1 MEYLT
6 DQEVDVLI
14 NKIKTGNNDAW
25 EKICRNFDGY
35 IHKCCRKRLERFVIS
50 EVKRKDLEEDMY
62 MAGWQGFVNSLKNYN
77 PEKAKFLTFATY
89 YIDGEISKELDF
101 LLNPLGLTERPK
113 PKKSSE
119 PALNNGPVISRVSID
134 DEDGISENVL
144 SYALMREK
152 HNDEARGEITD
163 NDVLCRMSKIS
174 GLLKYEED
182 RKEELEKLL
191 SENDISDLGGYSN
204 ERTTLQILEILKQ
217 TTDEKHTVS
226 KNELKHLLRL
236 YRIGRY
242 KNNTSVP
249 VDNTFN
255 RIVAEILLELN
266 PGEYTDENDSEYI
279 IKYDGYTEDKLNK
292 NIKPD
297 KSSSQKVES
306 GSAPVLNGLHYV
318 HPFEYEET
326 DRLIQLISFSDMLSV
341 DEKKKLI
348 GKIWELTGKYY
359 TTPYWDGENLKF
371 NPRAVH
377 SRLTGNKTSD
387 REKLAESLKTLQY
400 AVNNLAQV
408 RFKFNRYNAD
418 HELVPTSEYLHEL
431 SPYHLVV
438 YHDNYYCIGLKK
450 GDNRV
455 WHYRVDLMTD
465 VEIIRDEEGKI
476 VPVELTNFDG
486 LPILNSAWDPEKYMA
501 EHLNMAYDEPQD
513 IRIKIKNT
521 DYTIIHDWFGDHYEK
536 VDEVTCADDDGNEIH
551 YDIVKVRTSPSM
563 IVHWAMQYGSKVE
576 IMDEEIRKKIQSEL
590 VEMGRKYEKYD
601 IVG

>member
-1 MEYLT
+1 MNYLT
-6 DQEVDVLI
+6 DQETAVLI
-14 NKIKTGNNDAW
+14 NEIKIGNNDAW
-25 EKICRNFDGY
+25 EKICHNFDRY
-35 IHKCCRKRLERFVIS
+35 IHECCWKRL
-50 EVKRKDLEEDMY
+50 RKFDMSDTFRTELEEDLY
-62 MAGWQGFVNSLKNYN
+62 IAGWQGFVSAIKNYD
-77 PEKAKFLTFATY
+77 PENGKLLTYATY
-89 YIDGEISKELDF
+89 YINGEISKELD
-101 LLNPLGLTERPK
+101 LQLNPLGLTERPRPEK
-113 PKKSSE
+113 KKSTETESSI
-119 PALNNGPVISRVSID
+119 ISRISI
-134 DEDGISENVL
+134 DEDGGILENVL
-144 SYALMREK
+144 SYALMREN
-152 HNDEARGEITD
+152 HSDEAERETSGDE
-163 NDVLCRMSKIS
+163 NLSRMSEIARFLESEK
-174 GLLKYEED
+174 D
-182 RKEELEKLL
+182 NKEELEKLF
-191 SENDISDLGGYSN
+191 SENGISDLGGYSN

-226 KNELKHLLRL
+226 KNELKRLLRL

-266 PGEYTDENDSEYI
+266 PGEYTDDNDSEYI
-279 IKYDGYTEDKLNK
+279 IKYDGYTEGKLNK

-348 GKIWELTGKYY
+348 GKIWKLTGKYY

-387 REKLAESLKTLQY
+387 RGKLAESLKTLQY

-408 RFKFNRYNAD
+408 RFRFNRYNAD

-476 VPVELTNFDG
+476 VPVELTNFEG
-486 LPILNSAWDPEKYMA
+486 LPILNSAWNPEKYMA

-536 VDEVTCADDDGNEIH
+536 VDEVTRADDDGNEIH

-563 IVHWAMQYGSKVE
+563 IVHWAMQYGGRVE
-576 IMDEEIRKKIQSEL
+576 IMDEEIREKIKKEAEN
-590 VEMGRKYEKYD
+590 VRKRYGD
-601 IVG
+601 SV

>member
-1 MEYLT
+1 MNYLT
-6 DQEVDVLI
+6 DQEIAVLI
-14 NKIKTGNNDAW
+14 NEIKIGNNDAW
-25 EKICRNFDGY
+25 EKICHSFERY
-35 IHKCCRKRLERFVIS
+35 IHECCWKKLRKFDMPDSVRTE
-50 EVKRKDLEEDMY
+50 LEEDLY
-62 MAGWQGFVNSLKNYN
+62 MAGWQGFVSAIKNYE
-77 PEKAKFLTFATY
+77 PENGKLLTYATY
-89 YIDGEISKELDF
+89 YINGEIFKELD
-101 LLNPLGLTERPK
+101 LWLNPLGLTERPRPEK
-113 PKKSSE
+113 KKSTETESSI
-119 PALNNGPVISRVSID
+119 ISRISI
-134 DEDGISENVL
+134 DEDGGIPENVL
-144 SYALMREK
+144 SYALMREN
-152 HNDEARGEITD
+152 HSDEAERETSGDENIS
-163 NDVLCRMSKIS
+163 RMSEIA
-174 GLLKYEED
+174 GLLKDEKAN
-182 RKEELEKLL
+182 KEALAQLF
-191 SENDISDLGGYSN
+191 SESCISDLGGYSN
-204 ERTTLQILEILKQ
+204 ERSALQILEILKQ

-249 VDNTFN
+249 WDNTFN

-348 GKIWELTGKYY
+348 GKIWKLTGNYY

-387 REKLAESLKTLQY
+387 RGKLAESLKTLQY

-418 HELVPTSEYLHEL
+418 HELVPTKEYLHEL

-450 GDNRV
+450 GDSRV

-476 VPVELTNFDG
+476 VPVKLTDFEG
-486 LPILNSAWDPEKYMA
+486 LPILSAAWDPEKYMS

-536 VDEVTCADDDGNEIH
+536 VDEVTRADDDGNEIH

-563 IVHWAMQYGSKVE
+563 IVHWAMQYGSRVE
-576 IMDEEIRKKIQSEL
+576 IMDEEVRNRISAETANLRSIYCES
-590 VEMGRKYEKYD
+590 
-601 IVG
+601 

>member
-25 EKICRNFDGY
+25 EIICRNFDGY
-35 IHKCCRKRLERFVIS
+35 IHKCCWERLERFVMS
-50 EVKRKDLEEDMY
+50 DADRKQLEDDLY
-62 MAGWQGFVNSLKNYN
+62 MAGWQGFVNSIKNYKREN
-77 PEKAKFLTFATY
+77 GKLLTYATY
-89 YIDGEISKELDF
+89 YINGEISKELDF

-119 PALNNGPVISRVSID
+119 PALNNSPVISRVSID
-134 DEDGISENVL
+134 DEDGIPEDVL
-144 SYALMREK
+144 SFAFMREK

-163 NDVLCRMSKIS
+163 NDVLYRMSEIS

-191 SENDISDLGGYSN
+191 SENGISDLGGYSN

-217 TTDEKHTVS
+217 STDEKHTVS

-266 PGEYTDENDSEYI
+266 PDEYTDENDSEYI
-279 IKYDGYTEDKLNK
+279 IKYDGYIEDKLNK

-387 REKLAESLKTLQY
+387 RGKLAETLNSLQY

-408 RFKFNRYNAD
+408 RFRFNRYNAD

-476 VPVELTNFDG
+476 VPVELTNFEG
-486 LPILNSAWDPEKYMA
+486 LPILNSAWNPEKYMA

-536 VDEVTCADDDGNEIH
+536 VDEVTRADDDGNEIH

-563 IVHWAMQYGSKVE
+563 IVHWAMQYGSRVEIIDDRIREQIRLEIKKVE
-576 IMDEEIRKKIQSEL
+576 NI
-590 VEMGRKYEKYD
+590 YE
-601 IVG
+601 

>member
-1 MEYLT
+1 MNYLS
-6 DQEVDVLI
+6 DHEIECLI
-14 NKIKTGNNDAW
+14 GEIKSGNNDAW
-25 EKICRNFDGY
+25 ERIYHNFENY
-35 IHKCCRKRLERFVIS
+35 IHKCCQAKLKKFYMS
-50 EVKRKDLEEDMY
+50 DAKRKDLENDLY
-62 MAGWQGFVNSLKNYN
+62 MAGWQGFVESLKEYDS
-77 PEKAKFLTFATY
+77 EKAKLLTYATY
-89 YIDGEISKELDF
+89 NINGKILEELD
-101 LLNPLGLTERPK
+101 LQLNPLGLTERPK
-113 PKKSSE
+113 PVKKRESDE
-119 PALNNGPVISRVSID
+119 TEKAVISRVSID

-152 HNDEARGEITD
+152 QSDDTKTD
-163 NDVLCRMSKIS
+163 IPGNEDIVRMSEIARFLESEK
-174 GLLKYEED
+174 D
-182 RKEELEKLL
+182 NKEELEKLF
-191 SENDISDLGGYSN
+191 SENGISDLGGYSN

-226 KNELKHLLRL
+226 KNELKRLLRL

-266 PGEYTDENDSEYI
+266 PGEYTDDNDSEYI
-279 IKYDGYTEDKLNK
+279 IKYDGYTEGKLNK

-318 HPFEYEET
+318 QPFEYEET

-387 REKLAESLKTLQY
+387 RGKLAESLKTLQY

-408 RFKFNRYNAD
+408 RFRFNRYNAD

-476 VPVELTNFDG
+476 VPVELTNFEG
-486 LPILNSAWDPEKYMA
+486 LPILNSAWNPEKYMA

-536 VDEVTCADDDGNEIH
+536 VDEVTRADDDGNEIH
-551 YDIVKVRTSPSM
+551 YDIVKVRTSPYM
-563 IVHWAMQYGSKVE
+563 IVHWAMQYGGRVE
-576 IMDEEIRKKIQSEL
+576 IMDEEIREKIKKEAEN
-590 VEMGRKYEKYD
+590 VRKRYGD
-601 IVG
+601 SV

>member
-1 MEYLT
+1 MNYLT
-6 DQEVDVLI
+6 DQEIAVLI
-14 NKIKTGNNDAW
+14 NEIKIGNNVAW
-25 EKICRNFDGY
+25 EKICHNFERY
-35 IHKCCRKRLERFVIS
+35 IHECCWKRL
-50 EVKRKDLEEDMY
+50 RKFDMSDSVRTELEEDLY
-62 MAGWQGFVNSLKNYN
+62 MAGWQGFVSAIKNYE
-77 PEKAKFLTFATY
+77 PENGKLLTYATY
-89 YIDGEISKELDF
+89 YINGEISKELD
-101 LLNPLGLTERPK
+101 LQLNPLGLTERPRPEK
-113 PKKSSE
+113 KKSTETESSI
-119 PALNNGPVISRVSID
+119 ISRISI
-134 DEDGISENVL
+134 DEDGGIPENVL
-144 SYALMREK
+144 SYALMREN
-152 HNDEARGEITD
+152 HSDEAERETSGDE
-163 NDVLCRMSKIS
+163 NLSRMSEIA
-174 GLLKYEED
+174 GLLKDEKAN
-182 RKEELEKLL
+182 KEALAQLF
-191 SENDISDLGGYSN
+191 SESCISDLGGYSN
-204 ERTTLQILEILKQ
+204 ERSTLQILEILKQ

-249 VDNTFN
+249 DDRTFN
-255 RIVAEILLELN
+255 RVVAEILLELN
-266 PGEYTDENDSEYI
+266 PGKYTNENDSDYI

-292 NIKPD
+292 KIKPD
-297 KSSSQKVES
+297 KSSSQKVETA
-306 GSAPVLNGLHYV
+306 SAPTLNGLHYV

-377 SRLTGNKTSD
+377 SRLTGNKASD
-387 REKLAESLKTLQY
+387 RGKLAESLKTLQY
-400 AVNNLAQV
+400 AVNKLAQV

-418 HELVPTSEYLHEL
+418 HELVPTSEFLHEL

-438 YHDNYYCIGLKK
+438 YHDNYSCIGLKK
-450 GDNRV
+450 GDSRV

-476 VPVELTNFDG
+476 VPVELTNFEG

-521 DYTIIHDWFGDHYEK
+521 DYTIIHDRFGDHYEK
-536 VDEVTCADDDGNEIH
+536 VDEVTRADDDGNEIH

-563 IVHWAMQYGSKVE
+563 IVHWAMQYGGRVE
-576 IMDEEIRKKIQSEL
+576 IMDEEIREKLKAEISKLGEL
-590 VEMGRKYEKYD
+590 YL
-601 IVG
+601 

>member
-1 MEYLT
+1 MNYLT
-6 DQEVDVLI
+6 DQEIAVLI
-14 NKIKTGNNDAW
+14 NEIKIGNNVAW
-25 EKICRNFDGY
+25 EKICHNFERY
-35 IHKCCRKRLERFVIS
+35 IHECCWKRL
-50 EVKRKDLEEDMY
+50 RKFDMSDSVRTELEEDLY
-62 MAGWQGFVNSLKNYN
+62 MAGWQGFVSAIKNYE
-77 PEKAKFLTFATY
+77 PENGKLLTYATY
-89 YIDGEISKELDF
+89 YINGEISKELD
-101 LLNPLGLTERPK
+101 LQLNPLGLTERPRPEK
-113 PKKSSE
+113 KKSTETESSI
-119 PALNNGPVISRVSID
+119 ISRISI
-134 DEDGISENVL
+134 DEDGGIPENVL
-144 SYALMREK
+144 SYALMREN
-152 HNDEARGEITD
+152 HSDEAERETSGDE
-163 NDVLCRMSKIS
+163 NLSRMSEIA
-174 GLLKYEED
+174 GLLKDEKAN
-182 RKEELEKLL
+182 KEALAQLF
-191 SENDISDLGGYSN
+191 SESCISDLGGYSN
-204 ERTTLQILEILKQ
+204 ERSTLQILEILKQ

-249 VDNTFN
+249 DDRTFN
-255 RIVAEILLELN
+255 RVVAEILLELN
-266 PGEYTDENDSEYI
+266 PGKYTNENDSDYI

-292 NIKPD
+292 KIKPD
-297 KSSSQKVES
+297 KSSSQKVETA
-306 GSAPVLNGLHYV
+306 SAPTLNGLHYV

-377 SRLTGNKTSD
+377 SRLTGNKASD
-387 REKLAESLKTLQY
+387 RGKLAESLKTLQY
-400 AVNNLAQV
+400 AVNKLAQV

-418 HELVPTSEYLHEL
+418 HELVPTSEFLHEL

-450 GDNRV
+450 GDSRV

-476 VPVELTNFDG
+476 VPVELTNFEG

-536 VDEVTCADDDGNEIH
+536 VDEVTRADDDGNEIH

-563 IVHWAMQYGSKVE
+563 IVHWAMQYGGRVE
-576 IMDEEIRKKIQSEL
+576 IMDEEIREKLKAEISKLGEL
-590 VEMGRKYEKYD
+590 YL
-601 IVG
+601 

>member
-1 MEYLT
+1 MNYLT
-6 DQEVDVLI
+6 DQEIAVLI
-14 NKIKTGNNDAW
+14 NEIKIGNNVAW
-25 EKICRNFDGY
+25 EKICHNFERY
-35 IHKCCRKRLERFVIS
+35 IHECCWKRL
-50 EVKRKDLEEDMY
+50 RKFDMSDSVRTELEEDLY
-62 MAGWQGFVNSLKNYN
+62 MAGWQGFVSAIKNYE
-77 PEKAKFLTFATY
+77 PENGKLLTYATY
-89 YIDGEISKELDF
+89 YINGEISKELD
-101 LLNPLGLTERPK
+101 LQLNPLGLTERPRPEK
-113 PKKSSE
+113 KKSTETESSI
-119 PALNNGPVISRVSID
+119 ISRISI
-134 DEDGISENVL
+134 DEDGGIPENVL

-152 HNDEARGEITD
+152 HSDEAERETSGDE
-163 NDVLCRMSKIS
+163 NLSRMSEIA
-174 GLLKYEED
+174 GLLKDEKAN
-182 RKEELEKLL
+182 KEALAQLF
-191 SENDISDLGGYSN
+191 SESCISDLGGYSN
-204 ERTTLQILEILKQ
+204 ERSTLQILEILKQ

-249 VDNTFN
+249 DDRTFN
-255 RIVAEILLELN
+255 RVVAEILLELN
-266 PGEYTDENDSEYI
+266 PGKYTNENDSDYI

-292 NIKPD
+292 KIKPD
-297 KSSSQKVES
+297 KSSSQKVETA
-306 GSAPVLNGLHYV
+306 SAPTLNGLHYV

-377 SRLTGNKTSD
+377 SRLTGNKASD
-387 REKLAESLKTLQY
+387 RGKLAESLKTLQY
-400 AVNNLAQV
+400 AVNKLAQV

-418 HELVPTSEYLHEL
+418 HELVPTSEFLHEL

-450 GDNRV
+450 GDSRV

-476 VPVELTNFDG
+476 VPVELTNFEG

-536 VDEVTCADDDGNEIH
+536 VDEVTRADDDGNEIH

-563 IVHWAMQYGSKVE
+563 IVHWAMQYGGRVE
-576 IMDEEIRKKIQSEL
+576 IMDEEIREKLKAEISKLGEL
-590 VEMGRKYEKYD
+590 YL
-601 IVG
+601 

>member
-1 MEYLT
+1 MNYLT
-6 DQEVDVLI
+6 DQEIAVLI
-14 NKIKTGNNDAW
+14 NEIKIGNNDAW
-25 EKICRNFDGY
+25 EKICHNFDRY
-35 IHKCCRKRLERFVIS
+35 IHECCWKRL
-50 EVKRKDLEEDMY
+50 RKFDMSDTFRMELEEDLY
-62 MAGWQGFVNSLKNYN
+62 IAGWQGFVSAIKNYD
-77 PEKAKFLTFATY
+77 PEKAKLLTHATY
-89 YIDGEISKELDF
+89 YINREISEELG
-101 LLNPLGLTERPK
+101 LQLNPLGLTERPRPEK
-113 PKKSSE
+113 RKSVETESSI
-119 PALNNGPVISRVSID
+119 ISRISI
-134 DEDGISENVL
+134 DEDGGIPENVL
-144 SYALMREK
+144 SYALMREN
-152 HNDEARGEITD
+152 HSDEAERETSGDE
-163 NDVLCRMSKIS
+163 NLSRMSEIA
-174 GLLKYEED
+174 GLLKDEKAN
-182 RKEELEKLL
+182 KEALAQLF
-191 SENDISDLGGYSN
+191 SESCISDLGEYSN

-292 NIKPD
+292 NIKSD
-297 KSSSQKVES
+297 RRSSQKVES

-387 REKLAESLKTLQY
+387 RGKLAESLKTLQY

-408 RFKFNRYNAD
+408 RFRFNRYNAD

-438 YHDNYYCIGLKK
+438 YHDNYYCIGLKRS
-450 GDNRV
+450 DNRV

-465 VEIIRDEEGKI
+465 VEIIRDEKGKI
-476 VPVELTNFDG
+476 VPVELTNFEG
-486 LPILNSAWDPEKYMA
+486 LPILSAAWDPEKYMS
-501 EHLNMAYDEPQD
+501 EHLNMAYDEPQN
-513 IRIKIKNT
+513 IRIKIRDTN
-521 DYTIIHDWFGDHYEK
+521 YTIIHDWFGDHYEK
-536 VDEVTCADDDGNEIH
+536 VDEITATNEDGNEIH

-576 IMDEEIRKKIQSEL
+576 IMDEEMRKKIKTE
-590 VEMGRKYEKYD
+590 VKRIKEIYG
-601 IVG
+601 

>member
-1 MEYLT
+1 MNYLT
-6 DQEVDVLI
+6 DQEIAVLI
-14 NKIKTGNNDAW
+14 NEIKIGNNAAW
-25 EKICRNFDGY
+25 EKICHNFERY
-35 IHKCCRKRLERFVIS
+35 IHECCWKRL
-50 EVKRKDLEEDMY
+50 RKFDMSDSVRTELEEDLY
-62 MAGWQGFVNSLKNYN
+62 MAGWQGFVESLKKYDS
-77 PEKAKFLTFATY
+77 EKAKLLTYATLS
-89 YIDGEISKELDF
+89 INKEISIELD
-101 LLNPLGLTERPK
+101 LQLNPLGLTERPK

-119 PALNNGPVISRVSID
+119 PVENNSPVISRVSID
-134 DEDGISENVL
+134 DEAGISENVL

-152 HNDEARGEITD
+152 QSDDTKTD
-163 NDVLCRMSKIS
+163 IHGNEDIVRMSEIARFLESEK
-174 GLLKYEED
+174 D
-182 RKEELEKLL
+182 NKEELEKLF
-191 SENDISDLGGYSN
+191 SENGISDLGGYSN

-226 KNELKHLLRL
+226 KNELKRLLRL

-266 PGEYTDENDSEYI
+266 PGEYTDDNDSEYI
-279 IKYDGYTEDKLNK
+279 IKYDGYTEGKLNK

-387 REKLAESLKTLQY
+387 RGKLAESLKTLQY

-408 RFKFNRYNAD
+408 RFRFNRYNAD

-476 VPVELTNFDG
+476 VPVELTNFEG
-486 LPILNSAWDPEKYMA
+486 LPILNSAWNPEKYMA

-536 VDEVTCADDDGNEIH
+536 VDEVTRADGDENEIH

-576 IMDEEIRKKIQSEL
+576 IMDKEVRAQIRIEIERMVQN
-590 VEMGRKYEKYD
+590 YENTK
-601 IVG
+601 

>member
-1 MEYLT
+1 MNYLT
-6 DQEVDVLI
+6 DQEIAVLI
-14 NKIKTGNNDAW
+14 NEIKIGNNAAW
-25 EKICRNFDGY
+25 EKICHNFERY
-35 IHKCCRKRLERFVIS
+35 IHECCWKRL
-50 EVKRKDLEEDMY
+50 RKFDMSDSVRTELEEDLY
-62 MAGWQGFVNSLKNYN
+62 MAGWQGFVESLKEYDS
-77 PEKAKFLTFATY
+77 EKAKLLTYATY
-89 YIDGEISKELDF
+89 NINGKILEELD
-101 LLNPLGLTERPK
+101 LQLNPLGLTERPK
-113 PKKSSE
+113 PVKKRESDE
-119 PALNNGPVISRVSID
+119 TEKAVISRVSID

-152 HNDEARGEITD
+152 QSDDTKTD
-163 NDVLCRMSKIS
+163 IPGNEDIVRMSEIARFLESEK
-174 GLLKYEED
+174 D
-182 RKEELEKLL
+182 NKEELEKLF
-191 SENDISDLGGYSN
+191 SENGISDLGGYSN

-226 KNELKHLLRL
+226 KNELKRLLRL

-266 PGEYTDENDSEYI
+266 PGEYTDDNDSEYI
-279 IKYDGYTEDKLNK
+279 IKYDGYTEGKLNK

-387 REKLAESLKTLQY
+387 RGKLAESLKTLQY

-408 RFKFNRYNAD
+408 RFRFNRYNAD

-450 GDNRV
+450 GDNRI

-476 VPVELTNFDG
+476 VPVELTNFEG
-486 LPILNSAWDPEKYMA
+486 LPILNATWDPEKYMS
-501 EHLNMAYDEPQD
+501 EHLNMAYDEPQN
-513 IRIKIKNT
+513 IRIKIRDTN
-521 DYTIIHDWFGDHYEK
+521 YTIIHDWFGDHYEK
-536 VDEVTCADDDGNEIH
+536 VDAVTGVDEKGNEIH

-563 IVHWAMQYGSKVE
+563 IVHWAMQYGSRVE
-576 IMDEEIRKKIQSEL
+576 IMDEEIREKVKEEIQ
-590 VEMGRKYEKYD
+590 GIGYIY
-601 IVG
+601 G

>member
-1 MEYLT
+1 MNYLT
-6 DQEVDVLI
+6 NSEIEGLI
-14 NKIKTGNNDAW
+14 EEIKSGNNDAW
-25 EKICRNFDGY
+25 EKIYHNFENY
-35 IHKCCRKRLERFVIS
+35 IHKCC
-50 EVKRKDLEEDMY
+50 KDKLIKFCLSDAEYQEFEEDMY
-62 MAGWQGFVNSLKNYN
+62 MAGWQGFVDSLKNYV
-77 PEKAKFLTFATY
+77 PGKVKFLTYATC
-89 YIDGEISKELDF
+89 YINGEISKELDF

-113 PKKSSE
+113 PRKKIESDE
-119 PALNNGPVISRVSID
+119 VEKVGISRISID
-134 DEDGISENVL
+134 DETGISENVL
-144 SYALMREK
+144 SYALMRRR
-152 HNDEARGEITD
+152 HNDDAKSETFENED
-163 NDVLCRMSKIS
+163 LERMSEIA
-174 GLLKYEED
+174 GFLKYEED
-182 RKEELEKLL
+182 SKEKLEQL
-191 SENDISDLGGYSN
+191 FAQNGISDLGGYSN
-204 ERTTLQILEILKQ
+204 ERTTLQILEILRQ

-226 KNELKHLLRL
+226 KDELQRLLRL
-236 YRIGRY
+236 YRIVKY

-266 PGEYTDENDSEYI
+266 PGEYSGENENDYR

-292 NIKPD
+292 KIKPD

-341 DEKKKLI
+341 DDKKKLI
-348 GKIWELTGKYY
+348 GKIFELTGKYY

-387 REKLAESLKTLQY
+387 RGKLAESLKTLQY

-450 GDNRV
+450 GDSRV

-465 VEIIRDEEGKI
+465 VEIIRNEDGKI
-476 VPVELTNFDG
+476 VPVKLTDFEG
-486 LPILNSAWDPEKYMA
+486 LPILRAAWDPEKYMS
-501 EHLNMAYDEPQD
+501 EHINMAYDEPQD

-536 VDEVTCADDDGNEIH
+536 EDEVTGADEDGNEIH

-563 IVHWAMQYGSKVE
+563 IVHWAMQYGSRVE
-576 IMDEEIRKKIQSEL
+576 IMDEEVRMDIRKNIRSL
-590 VEMGRKYEKYD
+590 NDVYNDRR
-601 IVG
+601 

>member
-1 MEYLT
+1 MNYLT
-6 DQEVDVLI
+6 DQEIAVLI
-14 NKIKTGNNDAW
+14 NEIKIGNNAAW
-25 EKICRNFDGY
+25 EKICHNFDRY
-35 IHKCCRKRLERFVIS
+35 IHECCWKKLSKFDMPDMYRKGM
-50 EVKRKDLEEDMY
+50 EEDLY
-62 MAGWQGFVNSLKNYN
+62 IAGWQGFVSAIKNYD
-77 PEKAKFLTFATY
+77 PENGKLLTYATY
-89 YIDGEISKELDF
+89 YINGEISKELD
-101 LLNPLGLTERPK
+101 LQLNPLGLTERPRPEK
-113 PKKSSE
+113 RKSVETESSI
-119 PALNNGPVISRVSID
+119 ISRISI
-134 DEDGISENVL
+134 DEDGGVPENVL
-144 SYALMREK
+144 SYALMREQYS
-152 HNDEARGEITD
+152 DETETD
-163 NDVLCRMSKIS
+163 TSEDGNLSRMSEIA
-174 GLLKYEED
+174 GLLKDEKAN
-182 RKEELEKLL
+182 KEALEKLF
-191 SENDISDLGGYSN
+191 SENGISDLGGYSN

-341 DEKKKLI
+341 DKKKKLI

-431 SPYHLVV
+431 SPYHLVG

-476 VPVELTNFDG
+476 VPVELTNFEG
-486 LPILNSAWDPEKYMA
+486 LPILSAAWDPEKYMS

-513 IRIKIKNT
+513 IRIKIRNT

-536 VDEVTCADDDGNEIH
+536 VDAVTGVDEKGNEIH

-563 IVHWAMQYGSKVE
+563 IVHWAMQYGSRVE
-576 IMDEEIRKKIQSEL
+576 IMDEEIRKRII
-590 VEMGRKYEKYD
+590 VESRKVVASYETKF
-601 IVG
+601 

>member
-1 MEYLT
+1 MNYLT
-6 DQEVDVLI
+6 DQEIAVLI
-14 NKIKTGNNDAW
+14 NEIKIGNNAAW
-25 EKICRNFDGY
+25 EKICHNFERY
-35 IHKCCRKRLERFVIS
+35 IHECCWKRL
-50 EVKRKDLEEDMY
+50 RKFDMSDSVRTELEEDLY
-62 MAGWQGFVNSLKNYN
+62 MAGWQGFVESLKKYDS
-77 PEKAKFLTFATY
+77 EKAKLLTYATLS
-89 YIDGEISKELDF
+89 INKEISIELD
-101 LLNPLGLTERPK
+101 LQLNPLGLTERPK

-119 PALNNGPVISRVSID
+119 PVENNSPVISRVSID
-134 DEDGISENVL
+134 DEAGISENVL

-152 HNDEARGEITD
+152 QSDDTKTD
-163 NDVLCRMSKIS
+163 IHGNEDIVRMSEIARFLESEKDS
-174 GLLKYEED
+174 
-182 RKEELEKLL
+182 KEELEKLL
-191 SENDISDLGGYSN
+191 SENGISDLGGYSN

-249 VDNTFN
+249 VDNAFN

-292 NIKPD
+292 KIKPD

-387 REKLAESLKTLQY
+387 GGKLAESLKTLQY

-450 GDNRV
+450 GDSRV

-476 VPVELTNFDG
+476 VPVELTNFEG
-486 LPILNSAWDPEKYMA
+486 LPILSAAWDPEKYMS
-501 EHLNMAYDEPQD
+501 EHLNMAYDNPRD
-513 IRIKIKNT
+513 IRIRIKDTN
-521 DYTIIHDWFGDHYEK
+521 YTIIHDWFGDHYEK
-536 VDEVTCADDDGNEIH
+536 VDEVTRADDDGNEIH

-576 IMDEEIRKKIQSEL
+576 IMDEEIREKLKTEISKLGEL
-590 VEMGRKYEKYD
+590 YL
-601 IVG
+601 

>member
-1 MEYLT
+1 MNYLT
-6 DQEVDVLI
+6 HQQIAVLI
-14 NKIKTGNNDAW
+14 NEIKIGNNVAW
-25 EKICRNFDGY
+25 EKICHNFERY
-35 IHKCCRKRLERFVIS
+35 IHECCWKRL
-50 EVKRKDLEEDMY
+50 RKFDMSDSVRTELEEDLY
-62 MAGWQGFVNSLKNYN
+62 MAGWQGFVSAIKNYE
-77 PEKAKFLTFATY
+77 PENGKLLTYATY
-89 YIDGEISKELDF
+89 YINGEISKELD
-101 LLNPLGLTERPK
+101 LQLNPLGLTERPRPEK
-113 PKKSSE
+113 KKSTETESSI
-119 PALNNGPVISRVSID
+119 ISRISI
-134 DEDGISENVL
+134 DEDGGIPENVL
-144 SYALMREK
+144 SYALMREN
-152 HNDEARGEITD
+152 HSDEAERETSGDE
-163 NDVLCRMSKIS
+163 NLSRMSEIA
-174 GLLKYEED
+174 GLLKDEKAN
-182 RKEELEKLL
+182 KEALAQLF
-191 SENDISDLGGYSN
+191 SESCISDLGGYSN
-204 ERTTLQILEILKQ
+204 ERSTLQILEILKQ

-249 VDNTFN
+249 DDRTFN
-255 RIVAEILLELN
+255 RVVAEILLELN
-266 PGEYTDENDSEYI
+266 PGKYTNENDSDYI

-292 NIKPD
+292 KIKPD
-297 KSSSQKVES
+297 KSSSQKVETA
-306 GSAPVLNGLHYV
+306 SAPTLNGLHYV

-377 SRLTGNKTSD
+377 SRLTGNKASD
-387 REKLAESLKTLQY
+387 RGKLAESLKTLQY
-400 AVNNLAQV
+400 AVNKLAQV

-418 HELVPTSEYLHEL
+418 HELVPTSEFLHEL

-450 GDNRV
+450 GDSRV
-455 WHYRVDLMTD
+455 WHYRVDLMTA

-476 VPVELTNFDG
+476 VPVERTNFEG

-536 VDEVTCADDDGNEIH
+536 VDEVTRADDDGNEIH

-563 IVHWAMQYGSKVE
+563 IVHWAMQYGGRVE
-576 IMDEEIRKKIQSEL
+576 IMDEEIREKLKAEISKLGEL
-590 VEMGRKYEKYD
+590 YL
-601 IVG
+601 